1 MTDPLRAIILGI
13 VEGLTEFLP
22 VSSTGHMILVEPLLG
37 IKAGD
42 PFWTGAFD
50 IFIQIGAIL
59 AVLIYFWRRLL
70 RLSLNAGPA
79 VIDSPSAIQQVKSP
93 VGVLEY
99 SAPTKATPGPWYEHI
114 LVKLVVAFL
123 PAAVV
128 GKRAGDFIETHLK
141 NPPVVAGAL
150 IVGGIAIILI
160 ERLSRTPKY
169 TDAGRIPLRVA
180 FAIGVA
186 QCLAMIPGTSRSA
199 ATIMGA
205 LLLGLSIPAAAEFSF
220 FLAIP
225 TMFAA
230 GFYSLF
236 KWMSRHSHEV
246 HTEQFVLLG
255 LGFAVAFV
263 VALVVVA
270 AFMRFIQTHRF
281 TSFAIYRIVLG
292 IVVIITL
299 WRAA

>member
-22 VSSTGHMILVEPLLG
+22 ISSTGHMILAEPLLG
-37 IKAGD
+37 IPDRD
-42 PFWTGAFD
+42 PFWTEAFD

-59 AVLIYFWRRLL
+59 AVLIYFWPRLY
-70 RLSLNAGPA
+70 RLSLRSGPVA
-79 VIDSPSAIQQVKSP
+79 IAPPPAIQQVKSP
-93 VGVLEY
+93 VGVLEHA
-99 SAPTKATPGPWYEHI
+99 SPMTGTRSPWYEHI
-114 LVKLVVAFL
+114 LVKLLVAFL
-123 PAAVV
+123 PAAII
-128 GKRAGDFIETHLK
+128 GKLAGGFIETHLK

-150 IVGGIAIILI
+150 ILGGIGIILI
-160 ERLSRTPKY
+160 ERLARAAKY
-169 TDAGRIPLRVA
+169 SDAGTIPLRVA
-180 FAIGVA
+180 LAIGVA

-205 LLLGLSIPAAAEFSF
+205 LLLGLSVPAAAEFSF

-230 GFYSLF
+230 GFYALF
-236 KWMSRHSHEV
+236 KHRHAINHD
-246 HTEQFVLLG
+246 QLALLG
-255 LGFAVAFV
+255 LGFSVAFAVA
-263 VALVVVA
+263 LLVVA

-281 TSFAIYRIVLG
+281 TSFAIYRILLG
-292 IVVIITL
+292 IVVIIAI

>member
-37 IKAGD
+37 IRQGD
-42 PFWTGAFD
+42 PFWSEAFD

-70 RLSLNAGPA
+70 RLALNTKPTINSTGT
-79 VIDSPSAIQQVKSP
+79 IQQRKSP

-99 SAPTKATPGPWYEHI
+99 ASQPTAPADPWYEHI
-114 LVKLVVAFL
+114 LVKLMVAFL

-128 GKRAGDFIETHLK
+128 GKLAGDFIEQHLK
-141 NPPVVAGAL
+141 TPPVVAGAL
-150 IVGGIAIILI
+150 IVGGLGIILI
-160 ERLSRTPKY
+160 ERFARTPKY
-169 TDAGRIPLRVA
+169 HDAGKIPLRIA
-180 FAIGVA
+180 LAIGVA

-205 LLLGLSIPAAAEFSF
+205 LVLGLSVPAAAEFSF

-236 KWMSRHSHEV
+236 KHRHDIHS
-246 HTEQFVLLG
+246 EQIALLG
-255 LGFAVAFV
+255 LGFSVAFV

-292 IVVIITL
+292 FLVIITL
-299 WRAA
+299 WRAG